1 MLVVGIFNVRVVL
14 PGDKYGRDDC
24 FTLEEGEEALVEFYD
39 GTQDPAK
46 FGDRGQFVA
55 RYFASTITNTPDQG
69 LNLHGGVPSWFVSQ
83 ENMRRVKAYLQGF
96 AEGRARV

>member
-24 FTLEEGEEALVEFYD
+24 LTHDGPEALVEFYD

-46 FGDRGQFVA
+46 FGDRGQFIS
-55 RYFASTITNTPDQG
+55 RYYCSTITASDSG
-69 LNLHGGVPSWFVSQ
+69 MCLHGCVAAWRVTDEQ
-83 ENMRRVKAYLQGF
+83 MRRVKAYLQGF

>member
-24 FTLEEGEEALVEFYD
+24 FTLEEGQKTLVEFYD

-46 FGDRGQFVA
+46 FGDRGQFVS
-55 RYFASTITNTPDQG
+55 RYYCSTITSADSG
-69 LNLHGGVPSWFVSQ
+69 MCLHGCVAAW
-83 ENMRRVKAYLQGF
+83 RVTDEQMKRIKAYLQGF